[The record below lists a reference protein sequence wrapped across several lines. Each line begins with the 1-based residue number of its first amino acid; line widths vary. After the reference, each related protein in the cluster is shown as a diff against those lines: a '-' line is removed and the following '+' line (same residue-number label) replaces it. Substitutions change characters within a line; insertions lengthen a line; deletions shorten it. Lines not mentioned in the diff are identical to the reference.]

1 MALKDTFVNV
11 LKNAYTGRI
20 DFNYVATTGTVFSL
34 RGAHFT
40 QIANR
45 ISNGTLDVQT
55 DATLPAGVA
64 KYTALSGGDATANT
78 FYVCSAPPLGRLF
91 EGLIVHEAVHAVFDM
106 YQTTVEWIDNE
117 AIAYIA
123 QGFYLKL
130 VGFDENNL
138 SSVSQPYFGLQLA
151 NSISA
156 HGVLD
161 DFWLQALRESLSSD
175 PLYHDYIRTTFRGDG

>member
-1 MALKDTFVNV
+1 MALKDTFVSV
-11 LKNAYTGRI
+11 LKNAYAARI
-20 DFNYVATTGTVFSL
+20 DFNYVATTGTVLSL
-34 RGAHFT
+34 RGAHFS
-40 QIANR
+40 QIGNL
-45 ISNGTLDVQT
+45 ISKGTLDVQT
-55 DATLPAGVA
+55 DATLPAGIA

-78 FYVCSAPPLGRLF
+78 FYVCSAPPRGRLF
-91 EGLIVHEAVHAVFDM
+91 EGLIVHEAVHAVFDI

-123 QGFYLKL
+123 QGFYLKF

-151 NSISA
+151 KSVSA
-156 HGVLD
+156 EGVLD

-175 PLYHDYIRTTFRGDG
+175 PLYHDYIRKTFRGDG